1 MKFMNTNQVAEFP
14 HPEADEIK
22 MKEFELKHEQK
33 LYSMEKHYYE
43 TLEEQKE
50 KVKER
55 LKGQISEYSRQLLV
69 ARLNEIENE
78 IIDYHVDNSK
88 VLRLEAEIEKLKE
101 RLR

>member
-1 MKFMNTNQVAEFP
+1 MNANQVAEFP
-14 HPEADEIK
+14 FSETEEIK

-33 LYSMEKHYYE
+33 LYDLEKHYYE
-43 TLEEQKE
+43 TLEEQRE

-55 LKGQISEYSRQLLV
+55 LRGQISEYSRQLLV

-88 VLRLEAEIEKLKE
+88 IQKLEAEIEKLKE
-101 RLR
+101 RIR